1 MCRVRRRFEIY
12 GIVIFLLDRLLKY
25 VAVEGYSWQV
35 AGITFHFYPNRF
47 GMFSWRIPFIEY
59 LAIVGLFVVAV
70 IWWKTRSL
78 GAWLIMLGGLSNVFD
93 RLVFGYVVD
102 FIRISYLPIVGGTFF
117 NLADVMVDIG
127 LVILLWEILCESV

>member
-1 MCRVRRRFEIY
+1 MCCRLEIH
-12 GIVIFLLDRLLKY
+12 GLVVFLLDRILKY
-25 VAVEGYSWQV
+25 VAVEGYSWQML
-35 AGITFHFYPNRF
+35 GITFHFYPNRY

-93 RLVFGYVVD
+93 RLVFGYVID
-102 FIRISYLPIVGGTFF
+102 FIRIRYLPIVGGTFF

-127 LVILLWEILCESV
+127 LVILLWEILYESV